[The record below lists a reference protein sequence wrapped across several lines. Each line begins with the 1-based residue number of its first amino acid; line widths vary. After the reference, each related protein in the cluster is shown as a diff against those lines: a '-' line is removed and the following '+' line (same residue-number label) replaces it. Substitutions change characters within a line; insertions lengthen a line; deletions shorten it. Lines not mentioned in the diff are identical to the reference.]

1 MQRNWVSRPKCTS
14 SAARGRLV
22 EEADE
27 ETGEVRWV
35 WKGIWKNSYH
45 FIIENLYGE
54 TCDDVKQLFMPETL
68 RTGVDDDLK
77 GFDLVVYSTC
87 QQLRMP
93 LCSKRDSG
101 VTLRRIN
108 ADPFDPEDDLTA
120 SFADD
125 DVDAILPSLVTVF
138 DKTKSTMHLLKPG
151 TLAPGKEK
159 RKRTS
164 SQASLDA
171 ASGRNARPHTTST
184 TATPLTYSL
193 KLARE
198 VAGWLVALHP
208 DHVAAQYDSRCGATS
223 ISQRSPGPARRPA
236 LPPISSRCCK
246 NSPDL
251 AARPSAE
258 QGNIPE
264 SPTGHSL
271 LHEDGSVTVQQS
283 KLTISTSNNGIFQP
297 GLPAPVR

>member
-1 MQRNWVSRPKCTS
+1 MYVLCSTRKV
-14 SAARGRLV
+14 LV

-45 FIIENLYGE
+45 FIIANLYGE
-54 TCDDVKQLFMPETL
+54 TCDDVKQLFLPETL

-93 LCSKRDSG
+93 LCSKRDSD
-101 VTLRRIN
+101 VPLRRIN

-208 DHVAAQYDSRCGATS
+208 DHVAAQYDSWRNVHFAAIAGAGAQTGAPPDFIEMLQEFTRPRRAAQS
-223 ISQRSPGPARRPA
+223 RGISQNRQRDIRFCT
-236 LPPISSRCCK
+236 R
-246 NSPDL
+246 
-251 AARPSAE
+251 
-258 QGNIPE
+258 
-264 SPTGHSL
+264 TG
-271 LHEDGSVTVQQS
+271 
-283 KLTISTSNNGIFQP
+283 
-297 GLPAPVR
+297 R